1 MAREHLRVGQ
11 SAIRKRFLM
20 EALAYIYSAL
30 TYEQFCCPKSISLEK
45 KSNPVYLDRPPLKKV
60 F

>member
-1 MAREHLRVGQ
+1 MAREHLRVGR
-11 SAIRKRFLM
+11 SAIRKIFLM

-30 TYEQFCCPKSISLEK
+30 TYEQFCRPKSIEK
-45 KSNPVYLDRPPLKKV
+45 KSSPVYLDRPPLKKV

>member
-1 MAREHLRVGQ
+1 MVREHLRVGK
-11 SAIRKRFLM
+11 SAKRKKFLM

-30 TYEQFCCPKSISLEK
+30 TYEEACRPESLNQK
-45 KSNPVYLDRPPLKKV
+45 KSPVYLDRFNLKKV